1 MITKFKLFERSK
13 STSELVDESD
23 EKYIEEYFDKKMDEY
38 KTYIGKYIIFN
49 HMKNLKFGKVIST
62 GYSQYYF
69 KADVYV
75 YDNEYKR
82 YNVIPSDFHIITFDV
97 IKSFDTFE
105 EAKDYYE
112 LVKNV
117 NNYNL

>member
-1 MITKFKLFERSK
+1 MITKFKLFDN
-13 STSELVDESD
+13 V
-23 EKYIEEYFDKKMDEY
+23 DKKMDEY

-69 KADVYV
+69 KVDVYI
-75 YDNEYKR
+75 YYNEYEK
-82 YNVIPSDFHIITFDV
+82 YVIPSEFHIISFDV

-112 LVKNV
+112 LAKNV